1 MEDGGPGADAAG
13 GLAAASSPVAASPVT
28 SLMKR
33 LSLGVSPSS
42 ATPSAQSARGGTP
55 ASRGRRRSVR
65 AEAAQRK
72 FDPAVTPEHSLLG
85 MPGLIEEGRLI
96 GAPAMLPIL
105 FTLLPTYVANH
116 PATTSSTTTVT
127 FHANPAHNLTRSPVH
142 IFWSSQYLITVT
154 TFCANPQLA
163 FDSLPLTSL
172 ASRPLQ
178 SFARSPT
185 WAA

>member
-1 MEDGGPGADAAG
+1 MVMEDGGPGADAAG

-116 PATTSSTTTVT
+116 PATTSSTTY
-127 FHANPAHNLTRSPVH
+127 RYISCE
-142 IFWSSQYLITVT
+142 SCSQ
-154 TFCANPQLA
+154 
-163 FDSLPLTSL
+163 FDSLPRTHLLVLSIFDYRYYILCESAT
-172 ASRPLQ
+172 RNVT
-178 SFARSPT
+178 RSPYHL
-185 WAA
+185 